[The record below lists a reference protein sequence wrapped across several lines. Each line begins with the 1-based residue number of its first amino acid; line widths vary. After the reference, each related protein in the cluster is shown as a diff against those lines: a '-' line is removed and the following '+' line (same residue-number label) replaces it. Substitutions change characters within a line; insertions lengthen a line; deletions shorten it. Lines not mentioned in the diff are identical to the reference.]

1 MKDHIDDKN
10 KQLESSMAIASKMKL
25 DFEDKIRQLN
35 DEIELLKLKNFEME
49 KAKLQEIQDL
59 KLIMKEQES

>member
-1 MKDHIDDKN
+1 MAM
-10 KQLESSMAIASKMKL
+10 SSRMKL

-49 KAKLQEIQDL
+49 KAKIQEIQDL
-59 KLIMKEQES
+59 KLLLKEQENQLRERIKQLEI

>member
-1 MKDHIDDKN
+1 
-10 KQLESSMAIASKMKL
+10 
-25 DFEDKIRQLN
+25 
-35 DEIELLKLKNFEME
+35 ME